1 MPKNSK
7 TISLKVPVLLD
18 DAAGGVVQVK
28 IRASLDLTNPTLT
41 FYEGEYV
48 ELYKL
53 THTKSGATKRVNLQW
68 LENNLEPEDFKVI
81 GEAFANVQDVVVSD
95 D

>member
-7 TISLKVPVLLD
+7 TKSNTISLKVPVLLD

-41 FYEGEYV
+41 FYEGEDV

-68 LENNLEPEDFKVI
+68 LENSLEPEDYKVI
-81 GEAFANVQDVVVSD
+81 EEAFASIDG
-95 D
+95 